1 MVSTLAEVWLNP
13 GHFLAWLAVGLI
25 AGWIASNIMSA
36 GYGLVGD
43 LILGLV
49 GAFIGGWLVG
59 LFVTTSVGFVGSIV
73 VAVIG
78 AVVLIALA
86 RLLTSGRTT
95 RGRTRAHGGVRL

>member
-1 MVSTLAEVWLNP
+1 LILAEVWLNP
-13 GHFLAWLAVGLI
+13 GHLLAWLVVGLI
-25 AGWIASNIMSA
+25 AGWIASKIMSA

-49 GAFIGGWLVG
+49 GAFVGGWLVG

-78 AVVLIALA
+78 AVVLIAVA
-86 RLLTSGRTT
+86 RLLTNGRGA
-95 RGRTRAHGGVRL
+95 RGRTHLHGNVRL